1 MSKVVSSD
9 LTQYDVSAH
18 LLRGKMEISLDSKQ
32 QKVGSNWFII
42 LENLSSHKTKSFI
55 HRQNRLD

>member
-18 LLRGKMEISLDSKQ
+18 LLRGKTEISLDSKQ
-32 QKVGSNWFII
+32 QKVGSDWFII
-42 LENLSSHKTKSFI
+42 LENLSSHKTKSLI
-55 HRQNRLD
+55 HKQNRLD